1 MDLQTAIVAL
11 VVPACA
17 LYAAWKLAPSALK
30 RRAARRL
37 LAVPL
42 PTPIARV
49 VQRAASTTGGCGCD
63 GCDAAPASSA
73 KAAAPIKLHRRR
85 P

>member
-1 MDLQTAIVAL
+1 MDLQTLAVAAI
-11 VVPACA
+11 VPACA

-37 LAVPL
+37 LGAPL
-42 PTPIARV
+42 PAPIARAL
-49 VQRAASTTGGCGCD
+49 QRTANTSGGCGCD
-63 GCDAAPASSA
+63 GCDAAPAKPA
-73 KAAAPIKLHRRR
+73 GQATPITLHRRK